1 MSYKIGQ
8 GFDVHQL
15 ESGLPFILGGV
26 EIDFNKGIKAHSD
39 GDILIHAI
47 IDSILGALNLG
58 DIGAHFPSNSKWK
71 NISGSIMLKHVG
83 ELLFKKKYNIVNIDT
98 TIIAQAPKLVS
109 YIQGMKSNIS
119 NVLKIDQNKI
129 SIKATTTDYL
139 GFIGRG
145 EGIATQA
152 ICLIQN
158 GE

>member
-58 DIGAHFPSNSKWK
+58 DIGAHFPNNNKWK
-71 NISGSIMLKHVG
+71 NISGSIMLKHIG
-83 ELLFKKKYNIVNIDT
+83 ELLFKKKYNIVNIDA

-119 NVLKIDQNKI
+119 DVLKIDQNKI

-139 GFIGRG
+139 GFIGKG
-145 EGIATQA
+145 EGIAVQA
-152 ICLIQN
+152 ICLIHN

>member
-1 MSYKIGQ
+1 MDYKIGQ

-15 ESGLPFILGGV
+15 ELGLPFILGGV

-58 DIGAHFPSNSKWK
+58 DIGAHFSSNSKWK
-71 NISGSIMLKHVG
+71 NISGSIMLKHIG
-83 ELLFKKKYNIVNIDT
+83 ELLFKKKYNIINIDT
-98 TIIAQAPKLVS
+98 TIIVQAPKLVS

-129 SIKATTTDYL
+129 SIKASTTDYL
-139 GFIGRG
+139 GFIGKG
-145 EGIATQA
+145 EGIAAQA

-158 GE
+158 GK

>member
-15 ESGLPFILGGV
+15 ELNLPFILGGV
-26 EIDFNKGIKAHSD
+26 DIDFNKGIKAHSD

-58 DIGAHFPSNSKWK
+58 DIGTHFPSSSKWE
-71 NISGSIMLKHVG
+71 NSSGTIMLKHIS
-83 ELLFKKKYNIVNIDT
+83 ELLLLKKYHIINIDT
-98 TIIAQAPKLVS
+98 TIIAQAPKLLS
-109 YIQGMKSNIS
+109 YIHDMKSNIS
-119 NVLKIDQNKI
+119 NILKIDKNKI

-139 GFIGRG
+139 GFIGKG
-145 EGIATQA
+145 EGIAVQA
-152 ICLIQN
+152 ICLIHN